1 MPGWS
6 FWLPVI
12 AAFFLAFATG
22 MTAAIVQAQ
31 STGMSLSGLSWLLA
45 TMGGIIAAVERGR
58 AVWSRTFPS

>member
-1 MPGWS
+1 MPGYT

-31 STGMSLSGLSWLLA
+31 STGMPLSGLSWLLA
-45 TMGGIIAAVERGR
+45 VMGGIITAVERGR
-58 AVWSRTFPS
+58 AVWARMFRS